1 MKVTKCCLL
10 ALAVLLPASIASA
23 DVAANYKKRCASC
36 HAADGSGNTK
46 MGKKSGARDYRDA
59 KVQASFSD
67 SVAVKAIKEG
77 VKKDGKE
84 KMKGYSDKF
93 SDAEIKEL
101 VKYIRAFKK

>member
-1 MKVTKCCLL
+1 MKLTKCCLL
-10 ALAVLLPASIASA
+10 ALAVFLPTSIASA
-23 DVAANYKKRCASC
+23 DVAADYKKNCASC

-59 KVQASFSD
+59 KVQGSFSD
-67 SVAVKAIKEG
+67 SAALKAIKEG

-84 KMKGYSDKF
+84 KMKGYSSKL
-93 SDAEIKEL
+93 SDAQSKAL

>member
-1 MKVTKCCLL
+1 MKTLRLSLL
-10 ALAVLLPASIASA
+10 ATALLLPFSTASA
-23 DVAANYKKRCASC
+23 DVTADYKKHCASC

-46 MGKKSGARDYRDA
+46 MGKKSGARDYRDP

-67 SVAVKAIKEG
+67 SEGFKATKEG

-84 KMKGYSDKF
+84 KMKAYSSKL
-93 SDAEIKEL
+93 SDAQIKAL

>member
-1 MKVTKCCLL
+1 MKTLRFSLL
-10 ALAVLLPASIASA
+10 ATALLLPFSMASA
-23 DVAANYKKRCASC
+23 DVAADYKKNCASC

-67 SVAVKAIKEG
+67 SVALKAIKDG
-77 VKKDGKE
+77 VKKDGKQ
-84 KMKGYSDKF
+84 KMKGYSSKL
-93 SDAEIKEL
+93 SDAQMKAL